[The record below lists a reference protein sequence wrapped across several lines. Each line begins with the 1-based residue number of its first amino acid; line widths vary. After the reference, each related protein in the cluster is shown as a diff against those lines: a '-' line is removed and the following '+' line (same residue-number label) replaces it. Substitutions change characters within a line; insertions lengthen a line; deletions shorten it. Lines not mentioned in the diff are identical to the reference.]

1 VTGAAVENFPAG
13 RSDKLPS
20 DAMYFPWFLMADKR
34 SEFDFPSWVAKPV
47 LPHSFYGCVRSAADI
62 LALGRGGLRSRL
74 YNALFCLCF
83 CDGRDVPKSLQADF
97 DSVRHEIQRRA
108 GAAED
113 VQLWNV
119 DLDQLRHSIRRCNLS
134 TARRIAGMIIK
145 WDRALALKAGG
156 GTL

>member
-1 VTGAAVENFPAG
+1 MKRIRNRWMKLGLRKSNAVPLISKPVGLNRSLGRRFVTGAAVENFPAG

-113 VQLWNV
+113 
-119 DLDQLRHSIRRCNLS
+119 
-134 TARRIAGMIIK
+134 G
-145 WDRALALKAGG
+145 
-156 GTL
+156 